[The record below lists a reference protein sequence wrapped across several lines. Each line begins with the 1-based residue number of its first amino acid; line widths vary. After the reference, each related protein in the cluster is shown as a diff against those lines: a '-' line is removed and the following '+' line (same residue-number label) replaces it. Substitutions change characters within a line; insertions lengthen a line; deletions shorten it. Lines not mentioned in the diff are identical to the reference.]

1 MPTKNWDSVAYY
13 CDQVIPDYS
22 LVPNFT
28 FLWDNNHKNNSEAI
42 WEFNYQGYN
51 VIGNWIPSQFI
62 GSGWK
67 KFETPSIDLVDTF
80 KVENDSIRLNNSIS
94 FIDYGWDDP
103 YWKNKSSYP
112 IISKYND
119 PNNGTN
125 DFYQIRLADILL
137 LKAEALVQKNDINGA
152 MMLVNQVRAR
162 VKLAPKTAT
171 DATDANNIIYT
182 ERRLELAFEGQRWFD
197 LVRTGTAIQVMN
209 AQKDANGTNLNYNVQ
224 PYQLIYPIPQT
235 QIDLNPLLT
244 QNPSY

>member
-1 MPTKNWDSVAYY
+1 MKLSGNL
-13 CDQVIPDYS
+13 IIIGYS
-22 LVPNFT
+22 
-28 FLWDNNHKNNSEAI
+28 
-42 WEFNYQGYN
+42 

-67 KFETPSIDLVDTF
+67 KFETPSNDLVDTF

-152 MMLVNQVRAR
+152 MHAGEPGESQGKAGSKNRLRLPQMRIILLIRKEGWNLRLKAR
-162 VKLAPKTAT
+162 
-171 DATDANNIIYT
+171 D
-182 ERRLELAFEGQRWFD
+182 G
-197 LVRTGTAIQVMN
+197 
-209 AQKDANGTNLNYNVQ
+209 
-224 PYQLIYPIPQT
+224 LIW
-235 QIDLNPLLT
+235 
-244 QNPSY
+244 